1 MKNLLLSAVLAA
13 AFATPAFAPSA
24 LAQGA
29 TEPLSIVSGDKTH
42 VFQVE
47 VASTPADI
55 TKGLS
60 GRASL
65 AKDHGLL
72 MDSRTLKEPIALNMK
87 GVQVDLD
94 MLFLDGDGTVR
105 AIAVGARPG
114 SLRTITPGIGAMA
127 VLQIPGGQSTALG
140 LKPGDKV
147 KNKIFGNAG

>member
-1 MKNLLLSAVLAA
+1 MKKLISLAMLAA
-13 AFATPAFAPSA
+13 AFAAPAF
-24 LAQGA
+24 AQGA

-42 VFQVE
+42 AFQVE
-47 VASTPADI
+47 VVSAPADI

-72 MDSRTLKEPIALNMK
+72 MDSRTLKSPIVLNMK

-94 MLFLDGDGTVR
+94 MLFLDADGTVR

-114 SLRTITPGIGAMA
+114 SLRTITPGLGAMA
-127 VLQIPGGQSTALG
+127 VLQIPGGQSTVLG